1 MDFNKD
7 ETLEFKEILDSMSDN
22 NLKNAKITKYVAAI
36 IYAVNNDG
44 TCNIYI
50 PPDTKNIATNIPNK
64 SGELL
69 QIGDSV
75 EVCTK
80 NGKLNNAWIAL
91 KHGSSSTKLFDNINV
106 ANDATIGHDLTV
118 VHNLTVQDG
127 YINNTHSARVDNS
140 NSYPYHRIAYTGV
153 RTTSWIDN
161 SIVLLLTRGYNGGH
175 FGIVKCD
182 LRTNNVSSSS
192 LAQASATWL
201 VRKGFSADQIVL
213 GLNNTSGNSYL
224 DVFLRMTGAYESTT
238 ITPLFVGQR
247 AGFNSAVFTVCDSRE
262 TDDSTPISEVYSSI
276 TTSTTAP
283 RTYTDILYATDAGTV
298 QTANVASQIQE
309 TLIENTGGQTLAIP
323 MIASTASGAKT
334 LYGTTGLSIYHKQ
347 GTTSASGR
355 SELVLGNATAQGTAG
370 NKDGTI
376 RLFTQGTG
384 SNYLARA
391 DNAHNNTYWN
401 YLPAAGG
408 TLALAPVELWT
419 GSVQSKGYASISN
432 LSNYKKLAVTCTVYN
447 ATSADTGGSSNI
459 IWVDLTKRQDNRWC
473 RAGVCIPYSSNHLS
487 NGNAHTTFFSAAVE
501 ADLTDNR
508 VYCLFTYNGAV
519 KTDNN
524 YVMTKIEGY
533 LQ

>member
-118 VHNLTVQDG
+118 SHNLTVQDG

-140 NSYPYHRIAYTGV
+140 NSYPYHRIAYTGI
-153 RTTSWIDN
+153 RTTSWVDN
-161 SIVLLLTRGYNGGH
+161 SIVLLLTRGYNNGH

-182 LRTNNVSSSS
+182 LRTNNVGSGN

-201 VRKGFSADQIVL
+201 VRKGFAADQIVL

-262 TDDSTPISEVYSSI
+262 ADNSTPVSEVYSSI

-283 RTYTDILYATDAGTV
+283 RTYTNILYATDAGTV
-298 QTANVASQIQE
+298 DTSNQINSIE
-309 TLIENTGGQTLAIP
+309 VENTSGQTLALP
-323 MIASTASGAKT
+323 MLASTGDGNKNI
-334 LYGTTGLSIYHKQ
+334 YNTTGLSIYHKQ
-347 GTTSASGR
+347 GTTSAFGR
-355 SELVLGNATAQGTAG
+355 SELVLGNSTALGTAG

-384 SNYLARA
+384 SNYIAT
-391 DNAHNNTYWN
+391 NAHNNTYWN
-401 YLPAAGG
+401 YLPAAQG
-408 TLALAPVELWT
+408 TLALAPVELYNNNT
-419 GSVQSKGYASISN
+419 GIQSKSYASISN
-432 LSNYKKLAVTCTVYN
+432 LSNYKKLAITFTVYKN
-447 ATSADTGGSSNI
+447 SDYSNTGGTAHI
-459 IWVDLTKRQDNRWC
+459 CWLDLTKADSNGYA
-473 RAGVCIPYSSNHLS
+473 RAGIVVPYSSNHLD
-487 NGNAHTTFFSAAVE
+487 NANINANDFKALFE
-501 ADLTDNR
+501 ANLNNNR
-508 VYCLFTYNGAV
+508 VYCSFAYNGSVQVNA
-519 KTDNN
+519 N

>member
-106 ANDATIGHDLTV
+106 ANDATIGNILTV
-118 VHNLTVQDG
+118 NG
-127 YINNTHSARVDNS
+127 FINNTHVAFNGNS
-140 NSYPYHRIAYTGV
+140 NSYPYHRVAYTGV
-153 RTTSWIDN
+153 RTTSWVDN
-161 SIVLLLTRGYNGGH
+161 SIILLLTRGYNGGDY
-175 FGIVKCD
+175 GIIKCD
-182 LRTNNVSSSS
+182 LRTNNVNNGDV
-192 LAQASATWL
+192 AQASATWL
-201 VRKGFSADQIVL
+201 VRKGFDTDQIVL
-213 GLNNTSGNSYL
+213 GLRNTPGNAYL
-224 DVFLRMTGAYESTT
+224 DVFLKLTGYWQSTT
-238 ITPLFVGQR
+238 IIPLAVGAR
-247 AGFNSAVFTVCDSRE
+247 AGFYPDVFTVCNSRE
-262 TDDSTPISEVYSSI
+262 SDNSVAVSEVYSSI

-283 RTYTDILYATDAGTV
+283 RTYTTILTSTDGGV
-298 QTANVASQIQE
+298 VLGANQINN
-309 TLIENTGGQTLAIP
+309 TLIENTTSGQTLALP
-323 MIASTASGAKT
+323 MVASTGNGMKE
-334 LYGTTGLSIYHKQ
+334 LYNTTGLSIYHKQ
-347 GTTSASGR
+347 GTTSAPGR
-355 SELVLGNATAQGTAG
+355 SELVLGNATAEGNAG

-391 DNAHNNTYWN
+391 ENAHNNTYWN

-408 TLALAPVELWT
+408 TLALAPVELYNNNT
-419 GSVQSKGYASISN
+419 GIQSKSYASISN
-432 LSNYKKLAVTCTVYN
+432 LSNYKKLAITFTVYKN
-447 ATSADTGGSSNI
+447 SDYSNTGGTAHI
-459 IWVDLTKRQDNRWC
+459 CWLDLTKADSNGYA
-473 RAGVCIPYSSNHLS
+473 RAGIVVPYSSNHLD
-487 NGNAHTTFFSAAVE
+487 NANISANDFKALFE
-501 ADLTDNR
+501 ANLNNNR
-508 VYCLFTYNGAV
+508 VYCSFAYNGSVQVNA
-519 KTDNN
+519 N